1 MFCQC
6 TNIAIFDA
14 KFIDASMYNLHIATI
29 AIIAANVL
37 VSIKGFNDTSFFER
51 YKFGIGAIKAG
62 QKERMATSGFLHVD
76 FAHLLFNMITL
87 YFFADR
93 VIHWFGPGKF
103 LAIYFISL
111 LAGSLLA
118 LFFHKDE
125 PYYSAVGASGAVT
138 GILYAAILL
147 EPGMSL
153 YLMFIPI
160 PIPAYVLGIGYL
172 LYSIY
177 GMKKRLGN
185 IGHTAHF
192 GGAIGGFAT
201 SLLFKPDLLFTE
213 TLMVVLLAIPIIL
226 LFIMEKM
233 GKI

>member
-1 MFCQC
+1 
-6 TNIAIFDA
+6 
-14 KFIDASMYNLHIATI
+14 MYNLHIATI
-29 AIIAANVL
+29 VVMVANVL
-37 VSIKGFNDTSFFER
+37 VSLKGFNDTSFFER

-62 QKERMATSGFLHVD
+62 QKERMVTSGFLHVD
-76 FAHLLFNMITL
+76 LAHLFFNMFTL
-87 YFFADR
+87 YFFADV
-93 VIHWFGPGKF
+93 VIDWFGPGKF
-103 LAIYFISL
+103 IAIYFVSL

-118 LFFHKDE
+118 LFFHKNE

-147 EPGMSL
+147 QPNDSL
-153 YLMFIPI
+153 GIMFIPI
-160 PIPAYVLGIGYL
+160 PIPAYVVGIGYL

-192 GGAIGGFAT
+192 GGAVGGYAMA
-201 SLLFKPDLLFTE
+201 LLFKPDLILSE
-213 TLMVVLLAIPIIL
+213 TLMVILLAVPIVIL
-226 LFIMEKM
+226 FLMEKM